1 MQVAQRTSGLP
12 DLFGANRL
20 SSDPLD
26 AIFKP
31 DESFLWD
38 YVSTLEAP
46 VAQPDDR
53 STVTSAYPS
62 DIMIE
67 ASGQHSPPEPSRSAA
82 VAQDMTK
89 TQAKKLK
96 EQAKNRRSAG
106 CASRRQGWPW
116 QVV

>member
-1 MQVAQRTSGLP
+1 MQVAQRNSGLP
-12 DLFGANRL
+12 DLFGARRL

-31 DESFLWD
+31 EESFLWD

-46 VAQPDDR
+46 VVQQDDR

-62 DIMIE
+62 ADMLIE
-67 ASGQHSPPEPSRSAA
+67 ASGQTPEPSKTAA
-82 VAQDMTK
+82 TAQDMTK

-96 EQAKNRRSAG
+96 EQAKNRRSVRRAG
-106 CASRRQGWPW
+106 RKAG
-116 QVV
+116 